1 MEALVAIVILPGIN
15 ADDDG
20 TVHIDRSLLLQ
31 TNFSKAFDFTETIP
45 TLEDLRA
52 QLRHSINHS
61 MRSRHLLG
69 CGMASL
75 GFNGTVPIS
84 TNRTVQRLICVG
96 DATSTEYE
104 LGIIRLAR
112 PTHPSHS
119 KPMNTAPDSLAQ
131 ATNMQSRTIAGPS
144 PIPSANASSEGG
156 CHSQI

>member
-1 MEALVAIVILPGIN
+1 MMTELCVTIGACRCKPTFPKPLTCME
-15 ADDDG
+15 
-20 TVHIDRSLLLQ
+20 T
-31 TNFSKAFDFTETIP
+31 KP

-52 QLRHSINHS
+52 QFRHSINYS
-61 MRSRHLLG
+61 MRSRYLSG
-69 CGMASL
+69 CGMASI

-119 KPMNTAPDSLAQ
+119 KPMNTAPDNLAR
-131 ATNMQSRTIAGPS
+131 APNMQSRANAHPG